1 MRKDKTPYVPP
12 VKHIELDEK
21 KIKPRLILTIVFFI
35 IAIIA
40 ITYGVVSMNS
50 TDDGWRTVEV
60 SSKLDGSC
68 LPEIAFQ
75 YNLGASGV
83 AAGVEYRE
91 LSKVYTEAADNAT
104 KFFNNR
110 YYVDTSNLRTLNDS
124 PNSDI
129 SVAPELY
136 DALKLLSDSGRREMF
151 YAPYYDEY
159 TSLFLC
165 VDENEAYNFDPKRNP
180 EVEQYINSL
189 SAYVGDENHVSLTFG
204 ENNTLRLNVSDEY
217 LAFAEDYGITS
228 YVDLYWMKNAF
239 VIDYIA
245 KKLMENGFYFGS
257 LSTFDG
263 YVRNLDKGSGY
274 IYGFNLYDK
283 VGDTVNP
290 AAIMKYS
297 GQISV
302 VNYRSYPM
310 TDLDAPY
317 YTEDAHG
324 NTLSK
329 YIGGNGYPASATGS
343 LVMFSREK
351 SCAEI
356 LVSTMEYYLADALDT
371 TAIENIPEISCVY
384 CEDSKVVT
392 NSTDEKISFDSF
404 YDGYTLENVK

>member
-68 LPEIAFQ
+68 IPEIAFQ

-180 EVEQYINSL
+180 EVEQYIDSL

-217 LAFAEDYGITS
+217 LAFAEEYGITS

-239 VIDYIA
+239 VVDYIA
-245 KKLMENGFYFGS
+245 EKLMENGFYFGS

-317 YTEDAHG
+317 YSEDADG

-356 LVSTMEYYLADALDT
+356 LVSTMEYYLADTLDT
-371 TAIENIPEISCVY
+371 AEVENIPEISCVY

>member
-124 PNSDI
+124 PNSD
-129 SVAPELY
+129 VAVAQELY
-136 DALKLLSDSGRREMF
+136 DALKLLSDSGRREIF

-165 VDENEAYNFDPKRNP
+165 VDENEAYNFNPKRNP
-180 EVEQYINSL
+180 EVETYISSL

-217 LAFAEDYGITS
+217 LAFAEEYGITS

-239 VIDYIA
+239 VVDYIA
-245 KKLMENGFYFGS
+245 KQLMENGFYFGS

-317 YTEDAHG
+317 YSEDADG

-329 YIGGNGYPASATGS
+329 YIGGNGYPVSATGS

-356 LVSTMEYYLADALDT
+356 LVSTMEYYLADTLDT
-371 TAIENIPEISCVY
+371 AEVENIPEINCVY

>member
-68 LPEIAFQ
+68 IPEIAFQ

-124 PNSDI
+124 PNSD
-129 SVAPELY
+129 VAVAQELY

-180 EVEQYINSL
+180 EVEQYIDSL

-239 VIDYIA
+239 VVDYIA

-290 AAIMKYS
+290 AAIMSYS

-317 YTEDAHG
+317 YTEDADG

-356 LVSTMEYYLADALDT
+356 LVSTMEYYLADTLDT
-371 TAIENIPEISCVY
+371 AEVENIPEISCVY

>member
-124 PNSDI
+124 PNSD
-129 SVAPELY
+129 VAVEPELY

-239 VIDYIA
+239 VVDYIA
-245 KKLMENGFYFGS
+245 KKLTENGFYFGS

-317 YTEDAHG
+317 YSEDADG

-356 LVSTMEYYLADALDT
+356 LVRTMEYYLADTLDT
-371 TAIENIPEISCVY
+371 AEVENIPEISCVY

-404 YDGYTLENVK
+404 YDGYTLEKVK

>member
-40 ITYGVVSMNS
+40 ITYGVISMNS

-68 LPEIAFQ
+68 IPEIAFQ

-124 PNSDI
+124 PNTD
-129 SVAPELY
+129 VAVAQELY

-217 LAFAEDYGITS
+217 LAFAEEYGITS

-239 VIDYIA
+239 VVDYIA
-245 KKLMENGFYFGS
+245 EKLMENGFYFGS

-283 VGDTVNP
+283 VEDTVNP
-290 AAIMKYS
+290 AAIMSYS

-317 YTEDAHG
+317 YTEDADG

-329 YIGGNGYPASATGS
+329 YIGGNGYPTSATGS

-356 LVSTMEYYLADALDT
+356 LVRTMEYYLADTLDAT
-371 TAIENIPEISCVY
+371 EVENIPDISCVY
-384 CEDSKVVT
+384 CKDSKVVT

-404 YDGYTLENVK
+404 YDGYTLETVK

>member
-40 ITYGVVSMNS
+40 ITYGVISMNS
-50 TDDGWRTVEV
+50 TDDGWRNVEV
-60 SSKLDGSC
+60 LSKLDGSC
-68 LPEIAFQ
+68 IPEIAFQ
-75 YNLGASGV
+75 YNLGASGI

-124 PNSDI
+124 PNSD
-129 SVAPELY
+129 VAVAQELY

-239 VIDYIA
+239 VVDYIA

-274 IYGFNLYDK
+274 NYGFNLYDK
-283 VGDTVNP
+283 VEDTVNP
-290 AAIMKYS
+290 AAIMSYS

-317 YTEDAHG
+317 YSEDADG

-356 LVSTMEYYLADALDT
+356 LVSTMEYYLADTLDT
-371 TAIENIPEISCVY
+371 TEVENIPEISCVY

-404 YDGYTLENVK
+404 YDGYTLEKVK

>member
-40 ITYGVVSMNS
+40 ITYGVISMNS
-50 TDDGWRTVEV
+50 TDDGWRTVEA

-189 SAYVGDENHVSLTFG
+189 SA
-204 ENNTLRLNVSDEY
+204 
-217 LAFAEDYGITS
+217 
-228 YVDLYWMKNAF
+228 
-239 VIDYIA
+239 
-245 KKLMENGFYFGS
+245 
-257 LSTFDG
+257 
-263 YVRNLDKGSGY
+263 
-274 IYGFNLYDK
+274 
-283 VGDTVNP
+283 
-290 AAIMKYS
+290 
-297 GQISV
+297 
-302 VNYRSYPM
+302 
-310 TDLDAPY
+310 
-317 YTEDAHG
+317 
-324 NTLSK
+324 
-329 YIGGNGYPASATGS
+329 
-343 LVMFSREK
+343 
-351 SCAEI
+351 
-356 LVSTMEYYLADALDT
+356 
-371 TAIENIPEISCVY
+371 
-384 CEDSKVVT
+384 
-392 NSTDEKISFDSF
+392 
-404 YDGYTLENVK
+404 

>member
-68 LPEIAFQ
+68 IPEIAFQ

-124 PNSDI
+124 PNSD
-129 SVAPELY
+129 VAVAQELY

-180 EVEQYINSL
+180 EVEQYIDSL

-217 LAFAEDYGITS
+217 LAFAEEYGVTS

-239 VIDYIA
+239 VVDYIA
-245 KKLMENGFYFGS
+245 KQLMENGFYFGS

-297 GQISV
+297 GQMSV

-317 YTEDAHG
+317 YSEDADG

-356 LVSTMEYYLADALDT
+356 LVSTMEYYLADTLDT
-371 TAIENIPEISCVY
+371 AEVENIPDISCVY

>member
-75 YNLGASGV
+75 YNLGASGI

-124 PNSDI
+124 PNSD
-129 SVAPELY
+129 VAVAQELY
-136 DALKLLSDSGRREMF
+136 EALKLLSDSGRREMF

-217 LAFAEDYGITS
+217 LAFAEEYGITS

-239 VIDYIA
+239 VVDYIA
-245 KKLMENGFYFGS
+245 KQLTENGFYFGS

-317 YTEDAHG
+317 YNEDADG

-356 LVSTMEYYLADALDT
+356 LVSTMKYYLADTLDT
-371 TAIENIPEISCVY
+371 VEVENIPEISCVY

>member
-50 TDDGWRTVEV
+50 TDDGWRNVEV

-68 LPEIAFQ
+68 IPEIAFQ

-124 PNSDI
+124 PNSD
-129 SVAPELY
+129 VAVAQELY

-217 LAFAEDYGITS
+217 LAFAEEYGITS
-228 YVDLYWMKNAF
+228 YVDLYWMKNTF
-239 VIDYIA
+239 VVDYIA
-245 KKLMENGFYFGS
+245 EKLMENGFYFGS

-290 AAIMKYS
+290 AAIMSYS

-317 YTEDAHG
+317 YTEDADG

-329 YIGGNGYPASATGS
+329 YIGGNGYPTSATGS
-343 LVMFSREK
+343 LVMFSRGK

-356 LVSTMEYYLADALDT
+356 LVRTMEYYLADTLDT
-371 TAIENIPEISCVY
+371 AAIENIPEISCVY
-384 CEDSKVVT
+384 CKDSKVVT

-404 YDGYTLENVK
+404 YDGYTLEKVK

>member
-68 LPEIAFQ
+68 IPEIAFQ

-110 YYVDTSNLRTLNDS
+110 YYLDTSNLRTLNDS

-189 SAYVGDENHVSLTFG
+189 SAYVGDKNHVSLTFG

-217 LAFAEDYGITS
+217 LAFAEEYGITS

-239 VIDYIA
+239 VVDYIA
-245 KKLMENGFYFGS
+245 EKLTENGFYFGS

-317 YTEDAHG
+317 YSEDADG

-356 LVSTMEYYLADALDT
+356 LVSTMEYYLADTLDT
-371 TAIENIPEISCVY
+371 AEVENIPEISCVY

>member
-50 TDDGWRTVEV
+50 TDDGWRNVEV

-68 LPEIAFQ
+68 IPEIAFQ

-124 PNSDI
+124 PNSD
-129 SVAPELY
+129 VAVAQELY
-136 DALKLLSDSGRREMF
+136 DALKLLSDSGRCEMF

-217 LAFAEDYGITS
+217 LAFAEEYGITS

-239 VIDYIA
+239 VVDYIA
-245 KKLMENGFYFGS
+245 DKLMENGFYFGS

-263 YVRNLDKGSGY
+263 YVRNLDKGSGCN
-274 IYGFNLYDK
+274 YGFNLYDK
-283 VGDTVNP
+283 VEDTVNP
-290 AAIMKYS
+290 AAIMSYS

-317 YTEDAHG
+317 YSEDADG

-329 YIGGNGYPASATGS
+329 YIGGNGYPTSATGS

-356 LVSTMEYYLADALDT
+356 LASTMEYYLADTLDT
-371 TAIENIPEISCVY
+371 TEVENIPEISCVY
-384 CEDSKVVT
+384 CKDSKVVT
-392 NSTDEKISFDSF
+392 NSTDEKISFDNF
-404 YDGYTLENVK
+404 YDGYTLEKVK

>member
-50 TDDGWRTVEV
+50 TDDGWRNVEV

-68 LPEIAFQ
+68 IPEIAFQ

-129 SVAPELY
+129 AVAQELY

-239 VIDYIA
+239 VVDYIA

-283 VGDTVNP
+283 VEDTVNP
-290 AAIMKYS
+290 AAIMSYS

-317 YTEDAHG
+317 YTEDADG

-329 YIGGNGYPASATGS
+329 YIGGNGYPVSATGS

-356 LVSTMEYYLADALDT
+356 LVSTMEYYLADTLDT
-371 TAIENIPEISCVY
+371 AEVENIPEISCVY

-404 YDGYTLENVK
+404 YDGYTLEKVK

>member
-68 LPEIAFQ
+68 IPEIAFQ
-75 YNLGASGV
+75 YNLGASGI

-124 PNSDI
+124 PNSD
-129 SVAPELY
+129 VAVAQELY

-217 LAFAEDYGITS
+217 LAFAEEYGITS

-239 VIDYIA
+239 VVDYIA
-245 KKLMENGFYFGS
+245 KKLTENGFYFGS

-317 YTEDAHG
+317 YSEDADG

-356 LVSTMEYYLADALDT
+356 LVSTMKYYLADTLDT
-371 TAIENIPEISCVY
+371 AEVENIPEISCVY

>member
-1 MRKDKTPYVPP
+1 MRKDKIPYVPP

-50 TDDGWRTVEV
+50 TDDGWRNVEV

-68 LPEIAFQ
+68 IPEIAFQ

-124 PNSDI
+124 PNSD
-129 SVAPELY
+129 VAVAQELY

-239 VIDYIA
+239 VVDYIA
-245 KKLMENGFYFGS
+245 KKLTENGFYFGS

-290 AAIMKYS
+290 AAIMSYS

-317 YTEDAHG
+317 YSEDADG

-329 YIGGNGYPASATGS
+329 YIGENGYPTSATGS

-356 LVSTMEYYLADALDT
+356 LVRTMEYYLADTLDT
-371 TAIENIPEISCVY
+371 TEVENIPEISCVY

-404 YDGYTLENVK
+404 YDGYTLEKVK

>member
-50 TDDGWRTVEV
+50 TDDGWRNVEV

-68 LPEIAFQ
+68 IPEIAFQ

-129 SVAPELY
+129 AVAQELY

-239 VIDYIA
+239 VVDYIA

-290 AAIMKYS
+290 AAIMSYS

-317 YTEDAHG
+317 YSEDADG

-356 LVSTMEYYLADALDT
+356 LVRTMEYYLADTLAT
-371 TAIENIPEISCVY
+371 TEVENIPEISCVY
-384 CEDSKVVT
+384 CKDSKVVT

-404 YDGYTLENVK
+404 YDGYTLEKVK

>member
-50 TDDGWRTVEV
+50 TDDGWRNVEV

-68 LPEIAFQ
+68 LPEIAFR
-75 YNLGASGV
+75 YNLGASGI

-124 PNSDI
+124 PNSD
-129 SVAPELY
+129 VAVAQELY

-217 LAFAEDYGITS
+217 LAFAEEYGITS

-239 VIDYIA
+239 VVDYIA
-245 KKLMENGFYFGS
+245 EKLTENGFYFGS

-317 YTEDAHG
+317 YSEDADG

-329 YIGGNGYPASATGS
+329 YIGGNGYPVSATGS

-356 LVSTMEYYLADALDT
+356 LVSTMEYYLADTLDT
-371 TAIENIPEISCVY
+371 AEVENIPEISCVY

>member
-50 TDDGWRTVEV
+50 TDDGWRNVEV

-180 EVEQYINSL
+180 EVAEYINSL

-204 ENNTLRLNVSDEY
+204 ENNTLRLNVSDDY
-217 LAFAEDYGITS
+217 LAFAEEYGITS

-239 VIDYIA
+239 VVDYIA
-245 KKLMENGFYFGS
+245 EKLTENGFYFGS

-283 VGDTVNP
+283 VGDTVNS

-297 GQISV
+297 GQMSV

-317 YTEDAHG
+317 YSEDADG

-356 LVSTMEYYLADALDT
+356 LASTMEYYLADTLDT
-371 TAIENIPEISCVY
+371 AEVENIPEISCVY

>member
-1 MRKDKTPYVPP
+1 
-12 VKHIELDEK
+12 
-21 KIKPRLILTIVFFI
+21 
-35 IAIIA
+35 
-40 ITYGVVSMNS
+40 
-50 TDDGWRTVEV
+50 
-60 SSKLDGSC
+60 
-68 LPEIAFQ
+68 
-75 YNLGASGV
+75 
-83 AAGVEYRE
+83 
-91 LSKVYTEAADNAT
+91 
-104 KFFNNR
+104 
-110 YYVDTSNLRTLNDS
+110 
-124 PNSDI
+124 
-129 SVAPELY
+129 
-136 DALKLLSDSGRREMF
+136 MF

-189 SAYVGDENHVSLTFG
+189 SAYVGDKNHVSLTFG

-239 VIDYIA
+239 VVDYIA
-245 KKLMENGFYFGS
+245 KQLMENGFYFGS

-317 YTEDAHG
+317 YSEDADG

-356 LVSTMEYYLADALDT
+356 LASTMEYYLADTLDT
-371 TAIENIPEISCVY
+371 AEVENIPEISCVY

-404 YDGYTLENVK
+404 YDGYTLETVK

>member
-50 TDDGWRTVEV
+50 TDDGWRTVEA

-68 LPEIAFQ
+68 IPEIAFQ

-124 PNSDI
+124 PNSD
-129 SVAPELY
+129 VAVAQELY

-189 SAYVGDENHVSLTFG
+189 SAYVGDKNHVSLTFG

-217 LAFAEDYGITS
+217 LAFAKDYGITS

-239 VIDYIA
+239 VVDYIA
-245 KKLMENGFYFGS
+245 EKLTENGFYFGS
-257 LSTFDG
+257 LSAFDG
-263 YVRNLDKGSGY
+263 YVRNLDKGSGC

-283 VGDTVNP
+283 VRDTVNP
-290 AAIMKYS
+290 AAIMSYS

-317 YTEDAHG
+317 YSEDADG

-356 LVSTMEYYLADALDT
+356 LVSTMEYYLADTLDT
-371 TAIENIPEISCVY
+371 AEVENIPEISCVY

>member
-40 ITYGVVSMNS
+40 ITYGVISMNS
-50 TDDGWRTVEV
+50 TDDGWRNVEV

-68 LPEIAFQ
+68 IPEIAFQ

-124 PNSDI
+124 PNSD
-129 SVAPELY
+129 VAVAQELY

-217 LAFAEDYGITS
+217 LAFAEEYGITS

-239 VIDYIA
+239 VVDYIA

-283 VGDTVNP
+283 VEDTVNP
-290 AAIMKYS
+290 AAIMSYS
-297 GQISV
+297 GQISL

-317 YTEDAHG
+317 YSEDADG

-329 YIGGNGYPASATGS
+329 YIGGNGYPTSATGS

-356 LVSTMEYYLADALDT
+356 LVRTMEYYLADTLDT
-371 TAIENIPEISCVY
+371 AAIENIPEISCVY

-404 YDGYTLENVK
+404 YDGYTLEKVK

>member
-50 TDDGWRTVEV
+50 TDDGWRNVEV

-68 LPEIAFQ
+68 IPEIAFQ

-129 SVAPELY
+129 AVAQELY

-217 LAFAEDYGITS
+217 LAFAEEYGITS

-239 VIDYIA
+239 VVDYIA

-290 AAIMKYS
+290 AAIMSYS

-317 YTEDAHG
+317 YTEDADG

-329 YIGGNGYPASATGS
+329 YIGGNGYPTSATGS

-371 TAIENIPEISCVY
+371 TEVENIPDISCVY
-384 CEDSKVVT
+384 CKDSKVVT
-392 NSTDEKISFDSF
+392 KSTDEKISFDSF
-404 YDGYTLENVK
+404 YDGYTLEKVK

>member
-50 TDDGWRTVEV
+50 TDDGWRNVEV

-68 LPEIAFQ
+68 IPEIAFQ

-124 PNSDI
+124 PNSD
-129 SVAPELY
+129 VAVAQELY

-189 SAYVGDENHVSLTFG
+189 SAYVADENHVSLTFG

-217 LAFAEDYGITS
+217 LAFAEEYGITS

-239 VIDYIA
+239 VVDYIA
-245 KKLMENGFYFGS
+245 EKLTENGFYFGS

-274 IYGFNLYDK
+274 NYGFNLYDK

-290 AAIMKYS
+290 AAIMNYS
-297 GQISV
+297 RQISV

-317 YTEDAHG
+317 YTEDADG

-329 YIGGNGYPASATGS
+329 YIGGNGYPVSATGS

-356 LVSTMEYYLADALDT
+356 LASTMEYYLADTLDT
-371 TAIENIPEISCVY
+371 TEVENIPDISCMY

-392 NSTDEKISFDSF
+392 NSTDENISFDSF
-404 YDGYTLENVK
+404 YDGYTLEKVK

>member
-68 LPEIAFQ
+68 IPEIAFQ
-75 YNLGASGV
+75 YNLGASGI

-124 PNSDI
+124 PNSD
-129 SVAPELY
+129 VAVAQELY
-136 DALKLLSDSGRREMF
+136 DALKLLSDSGRREIF

-217 LAFAEDYGITS
+217 LAFAEEYGITS

-239 VIDYIA
+239 VVDYIA
-245 KKLMENGFYFGS
+245 EKLTENGFYFGS

-317 YTEDAHG
+317 YSEDADG

-356 LVSTMEYYLADALDT
+356 LVSTMEYYLADTLDT
-371 TAIENIPEISCVY
+371 AAIESIPEISCVY

>member
-40 ITYGVVSMNS
+40 ITYGVISMNS
-50 TDDGWRTVEV
+50 TDDGWRNVEV

-68 LPEIAFQ
+68 IPEIAFQ

-124 PNSDI
+124 PNSD
-129 SVAPELY
+129 VAVAQELY

-239 VIDYIA
+239 VVDYIA
-245 KKLMENGFYFGS
+245 EKLMENGFYFGS

-283 VGDTVNP
+283 VRDTVNP
-290 AAIMKYS
+290 AAIMSYS

-317 YTEDAHG
+317 YTEDADG

-329 YIGGNGYPASATGS
+329 YIGGNGYPVSATGS

-356 LVSTMEYYLADALDT
+356 LVRTMEYYLADTLDAT
-371 TAIENIPEISCVY
+371 EVENIPEISCVY
-384 CEDSKVVT
+384 CKDSKVVT

-404 YDGYTLENVK
+404 YDGYTLEKVK

>member
-68 LPEIAFQ
+68 IPEIAFQ
-75 YNLGASGV
+75 YNLGASGI

-129 SVAPELY
+129 SVAQELY

-189 SAYVGDENHVSLTFG
+189 SAYVGDKNHVSLTFG

-239 VIDYIA
+239 VVDYIA
-245 KKLMENGFYFGS
+245 KQLMENGFYFGS

-317 YTEDAHG
+317 YSEDADG

-371 TAIENIPEISCVY
+371 AEVENIPEINCVY

>member
-68 LPEIAFQ
+68 IPEIAFQ

-124 PNSDI
+124 PNSD
-129 SVAPELY
+129 VAVAQELY

-180 EVEQYINSL
+180 EVEQYIDSL

-217 LAFAEDYGITS
+217 LAFAEEYGVTS

-239 VIDYIA
+239 VVDYIA
-245 KKLMENGFYFGS
+245 KQLMENGFYFGS

-297 GQISV
+297 GQMSV

-317 YTEDAHG
+317 YSEDADG

-356 LVSTMEYYLADALDT
+356 LVSTMEYYLADTLDT
-371 TAIENIPEISCVY
+371 AEVENIPEISCVY

>member
-40 ITYGVVSMNS
+40 ITYGVISMNS
-50 TDDGWRTVEV
+50 TDDGWRNVEV

-68 LPEIAFQ
+68 IPEIAFQ

-124 PNSDI
+124 PNSD
-129 SVAPELY
+129 VAVAQELY

-239 VIDYIA
+239 VVDYIA

-283 VGDTVNP
+283 VEDTVNP
-290 AAIMKYS
+290 AAIMSYS

-317 YTEDAHG
+317 YTEDADG

-329 YIGGNGYPASATGS
+329 YIGGNGYPVSATGS

-356 LVSTMEYYLADALDT
+356 LVSTMEYYLADTLDT
-371 TAIENIPEISCVY
+371 AEVENIPEISCVY

-404 YDGYTLENVK
+404 YDGYTLEKVK

>member
-40 ITYGVVSMNS
+40 ITYGVISMNS
-50 TDDGWRTVEV
+50 TDDGWRNVEV

-68 LPEIAFQ
+68 IPEIAFQ

-124 PNSDI
+124 PNSD
-129 SVAPELY
+129 VAVAQELY

-217 LAFAEDYGITS
+217 LAFAEEYGITS

-239 VIDYIA
+239 VVDYIA
-245 KKLMENGFYFGS
+245 EKLMENGFYFGS

-274 IYGFNLYDK
+274 IYGFNLYNK

-290 AAIMKYS
+290 AAIMSYA
-297 GQISV
+297 GQISL

-317 YTEDAHG
+317 YTEDADG

-329 YIGGNGYPASATGS
+329 YIGGNGYPTSATGS

-356 LVSTMEYYLADALDT
+356 LVRTMEYYLADALDAT
-371 TAIENIPEISCVY
+371 EVENIPEISCVY

-404 YDGYTLENVK
+404 YDGYTLEKVK

>member
-124 PNSDI
+124 PNSD
-129 SVAPELY
+129 VAVAQELY
-136 DALKLLSDSGRREMF
+136 DALKLLSDSGRREIF

-204 ENNTLRLNVSDEY
+204 EKNTLRLNVSDEY
-217 LAFAEDYGITS
+217 LAFAEEYGITS

-239 VIDYIA
+239 VVDYIA
-245 KKLMENGFYFGS
+245 EKLTENGFYFGS

-317 YTEDAHG
+317 YSEDADG

-356 LVSTMEYYLADALDT
+356 LVSTMEYYLADTLDT
-371 TAIENIPEISCVY
+371 AEVENIPEISCVY